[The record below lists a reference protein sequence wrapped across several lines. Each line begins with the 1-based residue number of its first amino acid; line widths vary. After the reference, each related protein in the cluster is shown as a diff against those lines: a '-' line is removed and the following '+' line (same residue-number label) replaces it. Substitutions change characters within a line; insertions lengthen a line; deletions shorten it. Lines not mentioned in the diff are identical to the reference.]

1 MEEFEPFHWY
11 INYESAKRFLVTL
24 LFFGL
29 SLVLLIFLFLRF
41 IRMHASFPSSS
52 NDDDVSNS
60 VIVVTR
66 QNIRQREMGGN
77 NVSVVAAAAS
87 SEVIKSLPIFMHNN
101 RLSMSE
107 NTRLLECRFGRVGGS
122 IANPPA
128 DDDGG
133 EENEVLTGN
142 ELPSADA
149 APFSSLSCFGTDSTT
164 ICNDVVFPPPPLG
177 TAELNPRLVPAAPPC
192 PHTTGA
198 RQNGQ
203 EEWENSHISIH
214 SAWNAWPHFGNFLP
228 TSPFSNQL
236 KQILHSIPLPSPP
249 PPLSP
254 PFPPYTNLGISEMAD
269 FSRPFFSGESGN
281 VESTWNDRNR
291 RRGTSTEPPLPLRR
305 RD

>member
-11 INYESAKRFLVTL
+11 IDYQSAKRFLVTL

-66 QNIRQREMGGN
+66 QNIRQREMGSN

-107 NTRLLECRFGRVGGS
+107 NTRLVRVGGEDCCICLGVFEDGEMIKVMPHS
-122 IANPPA
+122 NPPA

-133 EENEVLTGN
+133 EENELLTGN
-142 ELPSADA
+142 ELP
-149 APFSSLSCFGTDSTT
+149 PFSGLSCFGTDSTT
-164 ICNDVVFPPPPLG
+164 ICNDVVFPSPPPPPPLG
-177 TAELNPRLVPAAPPC
+177 TAELNPRLVPAAQPC

-203 EEWENSHISIH
+203 EECENSHISIH
-214 SAWNAWPHFGNFLP
+214 SAWNAWPHFV
-228 TSPFSNQL
+228 SPESSRE
-236 KQILHSIPLPSPP
+236 ISPV
-249 PPLSP
+249 
-254 PFPPYTNLGISEMAD
+254 TGAG
-269 FSRPFFSGESGN
+269 SGE
-281 VESTWNDRNR
+281 D
-291 RRGTSTEPPLPLRR
+291 TEKCIVN
-305 RD
+305 